1 MTRPGISLLPVAAL
15 LFSVSASAAEPPP
28 ATLAQLEK
36 ALGRSDPKTAGRA
49 MNVKTRAIVA
59 KPSGGDRE
67 EIVVETL
74 ARGDGTSE
82 TTILQA
88 TKDGKD
94 VTAEKRVEQA
104 EKDARSAK
112 EAKKPNDSGEGT
124 RKASLGLKVPSGDD
138 RKLFVFG
145 EPTAEGSLLVVG
157 YEPAR
162 GAKGADLSRGRIAW
176 NADSGEPAWIEARY
190 VDLPSGLKE
199 FLLRG
204 EFAGAGD
211 AIYTRVLRTTGVG
224 GVLWIKRKFDITVEM
239 TPAPVP

>member
-1 MTRPGISLLPVAAL
+1 VSRPGSSLLSVAAL
-15 LFSVSASAAEPPP
+15 LVCVSASAAEPPP
-28 ATLAQLEK
+28 PTLAQLGK
-36 ALGRSDPKTAGRA
+36 ALARSDPKTAGRA

-59 KPSGGDRE
+59 KPSGGERE
-67 EIVVETL
+67 EIASETFT
-74 ARGDGTSE
+74 RGDGTSE
-82 TTILQA
+82 TKILLA

-94 VTAEKRVEQA
+94 VTAEKRAEQA
-104 EKDARSAK
+104 KKDAGSAK
-112 EAKKPNDSGEGT
+112 EAKAPKDSGEHN
-124 RKASLGLKVPSGDD
+124 RKVSLGLKVPTGDD

-145 EPTAEGSLLVVG
+145 EPAAEGSLLVAA
-157 YEPAR
+157 YEPVR

-190 VDLPSGLKE
+190 VDLPTGLKE

-224 GVLWIKRKFDITVEM
+224 GLLWIRRTFDVTVEM
-239 TPAPVP
+239 TPSPVP